1 MGKFVSE
8 TQLSRI
14 KKAGILST
22 EYILFFLDIMKT
34 DVTCNSSGKKNPSS
48 LQNINAVIFSLD

>member
-22 EYILFFLDIMKT
+22 KYILFFLDIMKT